1 MKKSISIIF
10 LFIGLIVNAQWDG
23 TYNTKFGV
31 VKLIQEAGNSSN
43 SHQQIVYGDY
53 GQNGTMIGKV
63 LNQGRELHGTF
74 HNGSQSGSFI
84 WRKVGVGD
92 PINIRNFSGFWGY
105 GTQNNDYSNNEEHK
119 WNGEQTQRIRPTDIN
134 NAIWSG
140 KWNTNF
146 GELIFEQVGTKVTGK
161 YLYNGRVS
169 EIDANY
175 NKHSKILVGTYVENG
190 KTVYFQFNLNNDGN
204 SYSGKWGMTSA
215 MSDPRPWNGTKTVK
229 TNKSVGSSSSNTTN
243 QNTSSTTTT
252 QSALSQNSHSTNTAS
267 ETMLTL
273 SFDSL
278 KSDGDIYGLW
288 GVKLYRVTPNS
299 RTLVSSFGNKSELVF
314 NEKRESSKI
323 IKSKFIEFSGPQH
336 SRQFILKNS
345 DLQNPN
351 VKFELEVIVD
361 PISKSAIMIDRD
373 IKYGRKK
380 EVYEINHVDYA
391 KIFRE
396 IKCKH
401 QKTGQIIPDWATFKL
416 TIDRRPHL

>member
-1 MKKSISIIF
+1 MKKSISIII
-10 LFIGLIVNAQWDG
+10 LFFGFIVNAQWDG

-43 SHQQIVYGDY
+43 NHQQIVYGDY

-92 PINIRNFSGFWGY
+92 PINIKNFSGFWGY

-175 NKHSKILVGTYVENG
+175 NKHSKILVGTYVEND

-215 MSDPRPWNGTKTVK
+215 MSDPRPWSGNKVVK
-229 TNKSVGSSSSNTTN
+229 SNKPQGNTTTTNTASQTNSSS
-243 QNTSSTTTT
+243 SSTTTSNQNT
-252 QSALSQNSHSTNTAS
+252 KVKVWFKHLSSS
-267 ETMLTL
+267 E
-273 SFDSL
+273 
-278 KSDGDIYGLW
+278 GDVYGIW
-288 GVKLYRVTPNS
+288 GVKLFKVTQNNRV
-299 RTLVSSFGNKSELVF
+299 LVNSFGNKNDVVYNADRNSSRVIKPKSHQFSNSPDNFREYIISNAELNNPNIKFEIEIITHPKSKKTVGSDLDYGRQ
-314 NEKRESSKI
+314 KKI
-323 IKSKFIEFSGPQH
+323 IELKNLPNSSDQTISNQVQGSTVFGTGLATYTVT
-336 SRQFILKNS
+336 ILKS
-345 DLQNPN
+345 LHP
-351 VKFELEVIVD
+351 
-361 PISKSAIMIDRD
+361 
-373 IKYGRKK
+373 
-380 EVYEINHVDYA
+380 
-391 KIFRE
+391 
-396 IKCKH
+396 
-401 QKTGQIIPDWATFKL
+401 
-416 TIDRRPHL
+416 